1 MALIKYSVFSESLKK
16 ETGFYVSLPRP
27 ADWKTAQTE
36 KTYQVLYLLHG
47 ASDDFTKWIRRVP
60 IERIT
65 RKYQI
70 AVVVPDAS
78 LSFYS
83 NTAAGEN
90 YYDYIGTELPC
101 IVKKVF
107 PVSKKREDTFIA
119 GLSMG
124 GYGALRIGLSKP
136 QQYQA
141 AASFSGGID
150 LEEVERINH
159 SEEKKEL
166 AGENSFL
173 SEHKISDNV
182 FFNAFHMG
190 IEEVRESECF
200 LPNLI
205 DKAKK
210 ENIDL
215 PDIYQSCGTEDF
227 LYQSNLRYKK
237 IFEEKGVNVTYEE
250 WSGNHDWDF
259 WEESLK
265 RLLEWLP
272 LKMKYIER
280 TV

>member
-1 MALIKYSVFSESLKK
+1 MALIKCNIFSRSLKK

-27 ADWKTAQTE
+27 ADWDTAQSE
-36 KTYQVLYLLHG
+36 KIYQVLYLLHG

-60 IERIT
+60 VERIT

-83 NTAAGEN
+83 NTPAGEN
-90 YYDYIGTELPC
+90 YYNYISTELPQ
-101 IVKKVF
+101 IVERYF
-107 PVSKKREDTFIA
+107 PVSEKREDTFIA

-136 QQYQA
+136 KQYQA

-150 LEEVERINH
+150 LEEVEKINH
-159 SEEKKEL
+159 TEEKKEL
-166 AGENSFL
+166 AEENSFL
-173 SEHKISDNV
+173 NEHKISDNV
-182 FFNAFHMG
+182 FFNAFGMG
-190 IEEVRESECF
+190 IEEVKRSECF

-205 DKAKK
+205 DKAKREK
-210 ENIDL
+210 RKL

-237 IFEEKGVNVTYEE
+237 IFEDAGVNVTYQE

-265 RLLEWLP
+265 HLMEWLP
-272 LKMKYIER
+272 LKKHYIER
-280 TV
+280 KV